1 MYLSKGISTG
11 VVLLSA
17 IFPHSGFP
25 DIIVWIEK
33 ISLKI
38 YFYRKVIM
46 GWNPRPKTLKC
57 NYSLDVTLL
66 GNLFQHQ

>member
-17 IFPHSGFP
+17 IFLHSGFP

-33 ISLKI
+33 ISLNLLLYKGD
-38 YFYRKVIM
+38 YGM
-46 GWNPRPKTLKC
+46 ESKTQ
-57 NYSLDVTLL
+57 D
-66 GNLFQHQ
+66 FAM